1 MKTGKEILEVLNIL
15 IVDDH
20 KMIRDGISVMLTSL
34 KKDYQFN
41 VTEAESGEEAIKII
55 SRKDFDVVIIDYRL
69 PGINGA
75 QTVEY
80 IMRYKPETKFLAL
93 SNYDELPYIE
103 SMISAGASGYILKNI
118 EPYQLLNAI
127 KTVMNN
133 KSYYSNEVAI
143 KLIEGSKKTVLKS
156 AVNNNKLTKREIE
169 VLKLI
174 AMEYTNEEIA
184 KQLSVGKRTIDT
196 HRQNLLLKLQAKNTV
211 GLTKAAYA
219 LNLVE

>member
-1 MKTGKEILEVLNIL
+1 MEKDILDTLDIL

-34 KKDYQFN
+34 KKNYQFN
-41 VTEAESGEEAIKII
+41 VTEAESGEEAIKIM

-75 QTVEY
+75 QTVEC
-80 IMRYKPETKFLAL
+80 IMRYKPQTKFLAL
-93 SNYDELPYIE
+93 SNYDELAYIQ

-118 EPYQLLNAI
+118 EPLQLLNAI
-127 KTVMNN
+127 KTVLDN
-133 KSYYSNEVAI
+133 KSFYSNEVAI
-143 KLIEGSKKTVLKS
+143 KLIEGNRRPELKTSL
-156 AVNNNKLTKREIE
+156 NTNKLTKREIE

-174 AMEYTNEEIA
+174 AMEFTNEEIA

-196 HRQNLLLKLQAKNTV
+196 HRQNLLQKLHAKNTV

-219 LNLVE
+219 LNLVEN

>member
-1 MKTGKEILEVLNIL
+1 MPKGLVDVLNIL

-34 KKDYQFN
+34 KRSFQFN

-55 SRKDFDVVIIDYRL
+55 SRKDFHVVIIDYRL

-80 IMRYKPETKFLAL
+80 IIKYKPDTKFLAL
-93 SNYDELPYIE
+93 SNYDELPYIQ
-103 SMISAGASGYILKNI
+103 SMMAAGASGYILKNI
-118 EPYQLLNAI
+118 EPVQLLNAI
-127 KTVMNN
+127 KTVLDN
-133 KSYYSNEVAI
+133 KRFYSNEVAI
-143 KLIEGSKKTVLKS
+143 KLIEGSKKTDMKTSL
-156 AVNNNKLTKREIE
+156 NHNKLTKREIQ

-174 AMEYTNEEIA
+174 AMEFTNEEIA
-184 KQLSVGKRTIDT
+184 KQLFVGKRTIDT
-196 HRQNLLLKLQAKNTV
+196 HRQNLLQKLHAKNTV